1 MKKLLLLVLV
11 VAYSC
16 EIENIEYLTPIV
28 VTDEPINVQANTAIL
43 GGAVLGEGGKDV
55 TEYGLVWSTGDSPT
69 INDDKL
75 IKGERLGAFSDLIGG
90 FTNATTYYYRA
101 YAINEVGIGYGQT
114 YQFTTNAQTA
124 CDPQIDNFIDTDTA
138 QINITDVDLTFP
150 SYGFDEGNLQFET
163 TSYSSSIKIRVQF
176 NEINQEFPQTGQYTT
191 IQGDFDGQY
200 NLSNGSAKLY
210 LIDYG
215 IGSQG
220 GATAA
225 PGTVFYVENN
235 GTDLTIIFCDTP
247 LGEPYVLNGKFTYP
261 N

>member
-1 MKKLLLLVLV
+1 MKKLFLLLLV
-11 VAYSC
+11 VACSC
-16 EIENIEYLTPIV
+16 EIDNIDYLTPIV
-28 VTDEPINVQANTAIL
+28 ITEEPVNVQANTAVL

-55 TEYGLVWSTGDSPT
+55 TEFGLVWSTSDSPT
-69 INDDKL
+69 VNDSKL
-75 IKGERLGAFSDLIGG
+75 VKGKRLGAFSELIGG
-90 FTNATTYYYRA
+90 FENATTYYYRA

-114 YQFTTNAQTA
+114 FQFTTNAQAA
-124 CDPQIDNFIDTDTA
+124 CDPERDNFIDTNTE
-138 QINITDVDLTFP
+138 QITITDVDLSFP

-163 TSYSSSIKIRVQF
+163 TSYYSSIKIRVQF
-176 NEINQEFPQTGQYTT
+176 NEIDRIFPQTGQYTT

-220 GATAA
+220 GATAV
-225 PGTVFYVENN
+225 PGTIFYVEND

>member
-1 MKKLLLLVLV
+1 MKKLFLLLLV
-11 VAYSC
+11 VACSC

-28 VTDEPINVQANTAIL
+28 VTDEPVNVQANTAIL

-55 TEYGLVWSTGDSPT
+55 TEYGLVWSTSDSPT
-69 INDDKL
+69 INNDKL
-75 IKGERLGAFSDLIGG
+75 VIGERLGSFSDLISG
-90 FTNATTYYYRA
+90 FENATTYYYRA
-101 YAINEVGIGYGQT
+101 YAINEVGVGYGQT
-114 YQFTTNAQTA
+114 FQFTTNAQAA
-124 CDPQIDNFIDTDTA
+124 CEPVRDNFIDTNTE
-138 QINITDVDLTFP
+138 QITITDVDLSFP

-163 TSYSSSIKIRVQF
+163 TSYYSSIKIRVQF
-176 NEINQEFPQTGQYTT
+176 NEIDRIFPQTGQYTT

-220 GATAA
+220 GATAVL
-225 PGTVFYVENN
+225 GTVFYVENN

-247 LGEPYVLNGKFTYP
+247 LGEPYILNGKFTYI

>member
-1 MKKLLLLVLV
+1 MKKLFLLVLV
-11 VAYSC
+11 IAYSC

-28 VTDEPINVQANTAIL
+28 VTAEPLNVQANTAML
-43 GGAVLGEGGKDV
+43 GGSVLAEGGKDV
-55 TEYGLVWSTGDSPT
+55 TEFGVVWSTGNTPIITDNKMALGQRLNSFLE
-69 INDDKL
+69 L
-75 IKGERLGAFSDLIGG
+75 ISGLK
-90 FTNATTYYYRA
+90 NATTYYYRA
-101 YAINEVGIGYGQT
+101 YAINEVGVGYGEI
-114 YQFTTNAQTA
+114 YEFTTDAEAA
-124 CDPQIDNFIDTDTA
+124 CNPIKDNFIDTKTA
-138 QINITDVDLTFP
+138 QINISDVALTFP

-163 TSYSSSIKIRVQF
+163 TSFSSSIKIKVQF
-176 NEINQEFPQTGQYTT
+176 NEVNKDFPQTGQYTT

-247 LGEPYVLNGKFTYP
+247 LGKPYILNGKFTYP